1 MILKDKVIKTSVLIW
16 GCCFACRVAERGLS
30 LGGSDGGVSSVLLLF
45 TFSYFQG
52 ELWDYKSIFG
62 ARGNQRFGENVWK
75 FIFYPINAFAS
86 AIIDFCNAA
95 DMFPIKSIFLVLLLV
110 WFGLLQ
116 LEPDA
121 KAGLHKFGFCFLR
134 NQITVV
140 RSHHIK
146 AEFCVVIK
154 KLHGMSSAE
163 LWIMFFKSGK
173 NLTFFSAFLFS
184 LCSLFLCMNGYCFSS
199 ICKHKHFFRPLLNWG
214 ICWKKRRKVVREG
227 KKEYFC
233 PWDCLGRS
241 TRKHLE
247 LLKERRNGGK
257 MTLL

>member
-86 AIIDFCNAA
+86 TIIDFCNAA
-95 DMFPIKSIFLVLLLV
+95 DVFPIKSIFLVLLLV
-110 WFGLLQ
+110 RFSLLQ

-134 NQITVV
+134 TQITVV

-154 KLHGMSSAE
+154 KNFMECLQQNSE
-163 LWIMFFKSGK
+163 
-173 NLTFFSAFLFS
+173 
-184 LCSLFLCMNGYCFSS
+184 LCSLKVGKTSPFSL
-199 ICKHKHFFRPLLNWG
+199 HFFFLFVLCFWVWTGTVSRVFVNISTSRPLLNWG
-214 ICWKKRRKVVREG
+214 E
-227 KKEYFC
+227 
-233 PWDCLGRS
+233 
-241 TRKHLE
+241 E
-247 LLKERRNGGK
+247 LWWKERKSIFVLG
-257 MTLL
+257 TA